1 MNSAQ
6 CVVTGNPFNPLQ
18 ESADSILDALEQ
30 LRGGETAVN
39 GLPSGSGTGNPLN
52 PLQESADSILD
63 ALEQLRGGE
72 TAVNGLR

>member
-39 GLPSGSGTGNPLN
+39 GL
-52 PLQESADSILD
+52 
-63 ALEQLRGGE
+63 R
-72 TAVNGLR
+72 